1 MVHYVN
7 GNLLESDC
15 QVICHQVNCKGAMNS
30 GVAKAIRTKWPE
42 VYYEYKD
49 KYDRANDMANDATAS
64 KRYGDVTA
72 ADYLL
77 GSTQYVQ
84 VCSQKESKIKE
95 VVNMFA
101 QETYGYNGAQYTSYD
116 AFMKCLWGIKAA
128 YAPGATIG
136 FPDHIGC
143 CRGGANWRIIRTMI
157 EEVLGE
163 DYEVYI
169 YKLEEN

>member
-1 MVHYVN
+1 MVHYVT
-7 GNLLESDC
+7 GNLLNSDC
-15 QVICHQVNCKGAMNS
+15 QAICHQVNCKGAMNS
-30 GVAKAIRTKWPE
+30 GIARAIRSKWPE
-42 VYYEYKD
+42 VYYEYKE
-49 KYDRANDMANDATAS
+49 KYDRA
-64 KRYGDVTA
+64 KDVAKEEMVTTA

-77 GSTQYVQ
+77 GSIQCVQ
-84 VCSQKESKIKE
+84 IYSQKESKIKE

-101 QETYGYNGAQYTSYD
+101 QETYGYGGAVQYTSYD

-136 FPDHIGC
+136 FPDHVGC

-157 EEVLGE
+157 EEVLGN

>member
-1 MVHYVN
+1 MVHYVT
-7 GNLLESDC
+7 GNLLDSDC
-15 QVICHQVNCKGAMNS
+15 QAICHQVNCKGVMNS
-30 GVAKAIRTKWPE
+30 GIALAIRSKWPE
-42 VYYEYKD
+42 VYYEYKE
-49 KYDRANDMANDATAS
+49 KYDSAEDAAEEEM
-64 KRYGDVTA
+64 VNIA

-77 GSTQYVQ
+77 GSIQCVQ
-84 VCSQKESKIKE
+84 IYSQKESKIKE

-101 QETYGYNGAQYTSYD
+101 QETYGYSRAVQYTSYD
-116 AFMKCLWGIKAA
+116 AFMRCLWGIKAA

-143 CRGGANWRIIRTMI
+143 CRGGGNWNIIKTMI

>member
-7 GNLLESDC
+7 GNLLDSDC
-15 QVICHQVNCKGAMNS
+15 QAICHQVNCQGAMNS

-42 VYYEYKD
+42 VYCEYKN
-49 KYDRANDMANDATAS
+49 KYDMAKYMANNATAS
-64 KRYGDVTA
+64 KRYGNVNA

-84 VCSQKESKIKE
+84 VYSQKESKIKE

-143 CRGGANWRIIRTMI
+143 CRGGANWRIIKTMI

>member
-1 MVHYVN
+1 MSVHYVN
-7 GNLLESDC
+7 GNLLESNC
-15 QVICHQVNCKGAMNS
+15 PVICHQVNCKGAMNS

-42 VYYEYKD
+42 VYYEYKS
-49 KYDRANDMANDATAS
+49 KYDRADDTANNFCDNS
-64 KRYGDVTA
+64 IA

-77 GSTQYVQ
+77 GSIQCVEVYS
-84 VCSQKESKIKE
+84 CKESKTKE

-101 QETYGYNGAQYTSYD
+101 QETYGYNGGQFTSYD
-116 AFMKCLWGIKAA
+116 AFMKCLWGIKASF
-128 YAPGATIG
+128 APGETIG

-143 CRGGANWRIIRTMI
+143 CRGGANWEVIKTMI

-169 YKLEEN
+169 YKLEEK

>member
-7 GNLLESDC
+7 GNLLDSDC
-15 QVICHQVNCKGAMNS
+15 PIICHQVNCQGAMNS

-42 VYYEYKD
+42 VYSEYKE
-49 KYDRANDMANDATAS
+49 KYDRAKDAAS
-64 KRYGDVTA
+64 NNKEKLTTA
-72 ADYLL
+72 ATYLL
-77 GSTQYVQ
+77 GRIQCVQ
-84 VCSQKESKIKE
+84 VYSQKESKIKE

-101 QETYGYNGAQYTSYD
+101 QETYGYNSALYTSYD
-116 AFMKCLWGIKAA
+116 AFMRCLWGIQVA

-143 CRGGANWRIIRTMI
+143 CRGGANWKIIRTMI

>member
-7 GNLLESDC
+7 GNLLDSNC
-15 QVICHQVNCKGAMNS
+15 QAICHQVNCKGAMNS
-30 GVAKAIRTKWPE
+30 GIARAIRSKWPE
-42 VYYEYKD
+42 VYYEYKE
-49 KYDRANDMANDATAS
+49 KYDRAKDAADGDMVNI
-64 KRYGDVTA
+64 A

-77 GSTQYVQ
+77 GSIQCVQ
-84 VCSQKESKIKE
+84 IYSQKENKIKE

-101 QETYGYNGAQYTSYD
+101 QETYGYSGTVQYTSYD
-116 AFMKCLWGIKAA
+116 AFMRCLWGIKAA

-143 CRGGANWRIIRTMI
+143 CRGGANWNIIKTMI
-157 EEVLGE
+157 EEVLGN

>member
-7 GNLLESDC
+7 GDLLDSNC
-15 QVICHQVNCKGAMNS
+15 PIICHQVNCKGAMNS

-42 VYYEYKD
+42 VYYEYKS
-49 KYDRANDMANDATAS
+49 KYDKAVDAAVNN
-64 KRYGDVTA
+64 KYENAIA

-77 GSTQYVQ
+77 GSTQCVELY
-84 VCSQKESKIKE
+84 SQENSRTKCVI
-95 VVNMFA
+95 NMFA
-101 QETYGYNGAQYTSYD
+101 QETYGYNGGQFTSYD
-116 AFMKCLWGIKAA
+116 AFFKCLCGIRAIVSPEIPVA
-128 YAPGATIG
+128 

-143 CRGGANWRIIRTMI
+143 CRGGANWNIIKTMI

>member
-7 GNLLESDC
+7 GNLLDSDC
-15 QVICHQVNCKGAMNS
+15 SVICHQVNCKGAMNS

-42 VYYEYKD
+42 VYYDYKE
-49 KYDRANDMANDATAS
+49 KYDRAVDVANNNKYKNAI
-64 KRYGDVTA
+64 A

-77 GSTQYVQ
+77 GSIQVVALYTDYKATQIHQY
-84 VCSQKESKIKE
+84 I
-95 VVNMFA
+95 VNMFS
-101 QETYGYNGAQYTSYD
+101 QETYGYDGAQYTSYD

-128 YAPGATIG
+128 FAPGETIA

-143 CRGGANWRIIRTMI
+143 CRGGGNWNIIKTMI
-157 EEVLGE
+157 EEVLGN

-169 YKLEEN
+169 YKLEEK

>member
-1 MVHYVN
+1 MSVHYIN
-7 GNLLESDC
+7 GNLLDSKC
-15 QVICHQVNCKGAMNS
+15 QVICHQVNCKGVMNS

-49 KYDRANDMANDATAS
+49 KYDIAADEAAND
-64 KRYGDVTA
+64 KYGNTTA

-77 GSTQYVQ
+77 GDIQIVNLHTNCDETSFP
-84 VCSQKESKIKE
+84 KE

-101 QETYGYNGAQYTSYD
+101 QETYGYNGALFTSYD
-116 AFMKCLWGIKAA
+116 AFIACLCRINANF
-128 YAPGATIG
+128 APGATIG

-143 CRGGANWRIIRTMI
+143 CRGGANWNIIKTMI
-157 EEVLGE
+157 EEVLGK

-169 YKLEEN
+169 YKLEE